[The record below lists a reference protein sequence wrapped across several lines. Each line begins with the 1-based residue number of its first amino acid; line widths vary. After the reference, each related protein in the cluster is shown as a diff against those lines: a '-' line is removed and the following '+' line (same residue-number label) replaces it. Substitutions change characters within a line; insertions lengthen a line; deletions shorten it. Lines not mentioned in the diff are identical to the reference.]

1 MFIGSERCIST
12 TLRRSKKRLQARRD
26 KRLGRMA
33 DFLGL
38 MTRAFKC
45 SFFTTGEFETIPF
58 VGRSGRGAKWRRN
71 GGRPLIQV
79 AKIVK
84 SDQEGAAMA
93 ATKAVFV
100 LIHGGWH
107 NHSAWDRVTP
117 ILKANGFAA
126 LTLDLPG
133 AGVKAIPPASH
144 VLHTFD
150 PATFAAER
158 SPIAG
163 VTQEERT
170 QAVVALVNEAAPL
183 SDGKVILVG
192 HSAGGMTI
200 SAVAEQVPNLL
211 LAVVYL
217 AGFMVPNGMPL
228 LAMLQHEPLSSAL
241 APRLFV
247 GDPAAIGATRI
258 NVRSTDEAYRSLLKA
273 SFYADVSESEFAHAA
288 SQLHYDESN
297 AGALALSEI
306 TPGRFG
312 TVPRH
317 YIRCTQDRAIPLT
330 GQDHM
335 IATVDAAIGGKTI
348 THTLESSH
356 SPFLS
361 QPAAL
366 SKILIDICVQSLAAE
381 RGSAVGLGT

>member
-1 MFIGSERCIST
+1 
-12 TLRRSKKRLQARRD
+12 L
-26 KRLGRMA
+26 
-33 DFLGL
+33 
-38 MTRAFKC
+38 
-45 SFFTTGEFETIPF
+45 
-58 VGRSGRGAKWRRN
+58 
-71 GGRPLIQV
+71 
-79 AKIVK
+79 VK
-84 SDQEGAAMA
+84 
-93 ATKAVFV
+93 
-100 LIHGGWH
+100 
-107 NHSAWDRVTP
+107 
-117 ILKANGFAA
+117 
-126 LTLDLPG
+126 
-133 AGVKAIPPASH
+133 
-144 VLHTFD
+144 
-150 PATFAAER
+150 
-158 SPIAG
+158 
-163 VTQEERT
+163 
-170 QAVVALVNEAAPL
+170 EAASL

-217 AGFMVPNGMPL
+217 SGFLVPNGMPL
-228 LAMLQHEPLSSAL
+228 LAMLQHETLSSAL

-273 SFYADVSESEFAHAA
+273 SFYADVSEPEFAHAA

-297 AGALALSEI
+297 ACALALSEI

-312 TVPRH
+312 TVRRH

-335 IATVDAAIGGKTI
+335 IATVDGAIGGKTT

-356 SPFLS
+356 SP

-366 SKILIDICVQSLAAE
+366 SKILIDNCVQSLAEQTAE
-381 RGSAVGLGT
+381 AE

>member
-1 MFIGSERCIST
+1 
-12 TLRRSKKRLQARRD
+12 
-26 KRLGRMA
+26 
-33 DFLGL
+33 
-38 MTRAFKC
+38 
-45 SFFTTGEFETIPF
+45 
-58 VGRSGRGAKWRRN
+58 
-71 GGRPLIQV
+71 
-79 AKIVK
+79 
-84 SDQEGAAMA
+84 
-93 ATKAVFV
+93 
-100 LIHGGWH
+100 
-107 NHSAWDRVTP
+107 
-117 ILKANGFAA
+117 
-126 LTLDLPG
+126 
-133 AGVKAIPPASH
+133 
-144 VLHTFD
+144 
-150 PATFAAER
+150 
-158 SPIAG
+158 
-163 VTQEERT
+163 
-170 QAVVALVNEAAPL
+170 
-183 SDGKVILVG
+183 
-192 HSAGGMTI
+192 
-200 SAVAEQVPNLL
+200 
-211 LAVVYL
+211 
-217 AGFMVPNGMPL
+217 MVPNGMPL
-228 LAMLQHEPLSSAL
+228 LAMLQHETLSSAL

-335 IATVDAAIGGKTI
+335 IATVDGAIGGKTT

-366 SKILIDICVQSLAAE
+366 SKILIDICVQSLAEQTAE
-381 RGSAVGLGT
+381 AQ

>member
-1 MFIGSERCIST
+1 MS
-12 TLRRSKKRLQARRD
+12 
-26 KRLGRMA
+26 
-33 DFLGL
+33 
-38 MTRAFKC
+38 
-45 SFFTTGEFETIPF
+45 
-58 VGRSGRGAKWRRN
+58 
-71 GGRPLIQV
+71 
-79 AKIVK
+79 
-84 SDQEGAAMA
+84 

-100 LIHGGWH
+100 LVHGGWH
-107 NHSAWDRVTP
+107 NHSAWDKVTP

-133 AGVKAIPPASH
+133 AGVNAIAPSSLGRRP
-144 VLHTFD
+144 FD
-150 PATFAAER
+150 PAAFAAER
-158 SPIAG
+158 SPVAG

-170 QAVVALVNEAAPL
+170 EAVVALVKEAASL

-200 SAVAEQVPNLL
+200 SAVAEQVPDLL

-217 AGFMVPNGMPL
+217 AGFMVPNGMTL
-228 LAMLQHEPLSSAL
+228 LAVLKHQSMSSAL
-241 APRLFV
+241 GPRLFV

-258 NVRSTDEAYRSLLKA
+258 HAGSTDEAYRSLLKA
-273 SFYADVSESEFAHAA
+273 AFYGDVSESEFAHAA
-288 SQLHYDESN
+288 SQLHCDEPN
-297 AGALALSEI
+297 AGALAPSEI

-312 TVPRH
+312 GLPRH
-317 YIRCTQDRAIPLT
+317 YIRCTQDRAIPLA

-335 IATVDAAIGGKTI
+335 ITAVDRAIGGKTT

-366 SKILIDICVQSLAAE
+366 SQILMDIHVQSLRSAE
-381 RGSAVGLGT
+381 AP

>member
-1 MFIGSERCIST
+1 MS
-12 TLRRSKKRLQARRD
+12 
-26 KRLGRMA
+26 
-33 DFLGL
+33 
-38 MTRAFKC
+38 
-45 SFFTTGEFETIPF
+45 
-58 VGRSGRGAKWRRN
+58 
-71 GGRPLIQV
+71 
-79 AKIVK
+79 
-84 SDQEGAAMA
+84 

-117 ILKANGFAA
+117 LLEAAGFAA

-133 AGVKAIPPASH
+133 AGVNTIAPTSIALRP
-144 VLHTFD
+144 FD
-150 PATFAAER
+150 PAAFAAER

-163 VTQEERT
+163 VTQEHRT
-170 QAVVALVNEAAPL
+170 QAAVAMVKQAASL

-200 SAVAEQVPNLL
+200 SAVTEQVPDLL

-217 AGFMVPNGMPL
+217 AGFLVPSGMTL
-228 LAMLQHEPLSSAL
+228 LAMVQHKALSTAL
-241 APRLFV
+241 SPGLFV
-247 GDPAAIGATRI
+247 GDPVAIGATRI
-258 NVRSTDEAYRSLLKA
+258 NAGSTDPAYRSLLKA
-273 SFYADVSESEFAHAA
+273 SFYGDVSESEFAHAA
-288 SQLHYDESN
+288 SQLHCDESN
-297 AGALALSEI
+297 AGAVAPSGI

-312 TVPRH
+312 TVSRH
-317 YIRCTQDRAIPLT
+317 YIRCTQDRAIPLA

-335 IATVDAAIGGKTI
+335 IAAVDDAIGGKTT

-366 SKILIDICVQSLAAE
+366 SKILIGIGVQSLAE
-381 RGSAVGLGT
+381 PSAAAP